1 MKRKGYLI
9 ESIADIDNLRLAYWK
24 AQKGKKDKRDVL
36 LFSKNIDRNLATL
49 GLEISTGDLKIGD
62 YYYFKIFDPKER
74 QICAASFRERVL
86 HHAIMNVCHAE
97 FESFQIFDSYACRKN
112 KGTYAAIERAK
123 KFTKQYQWYLKLD
136 IRKYFD
142 NINHQILKAQLRR
155 KFKDAALLALFDNL
169 IDSYE
174 LDRGLGLPIGNLTSQ
189 YFANHYLAV
198 ADHYAKEQLKAPAYV
213 RYMDD
218 IVIWHSDKNRLLQ
231 IGKAF
236 EGFCNT
242 TLKLELKQFCLNYTA
257 KGLPFLGYL
266 LFPNKIRLAKRSKK
280 RFLTKLKD
288 YEEKCETLF
297 WNETE
302 YQRHLLPLLSFVQK
316 ADTLAFRRKV
326 IWAINE
332 GY

>member
-9 ESIADIDNLRLAYWK
+9 ERIADIDNLRLAYWK
-24 AQKGKKDKRDVL
+24 AQKGKKDKKDVL
-36 LFSKNIDRNLATL
+36 LFSTCIDENLATL
-49 GLEISTGDLKIGD
+49 SREISTGDFKIGN

-97 FESFQIFDSYACRKN
+97 FESFQIFDSYVCRKN

-123 KFTKQYQWYLKLD
+123 QLMKQYEWYLKLD

-142 NINHQILKAQLRR
+142 NISHQVLAAQLKR
-155 KFKDAALLALFDNL
+155 KFKDPALLTLLNK
-169 IDSYE
+169 IIESYE
-174 LDRGLGLPIGNLTSQ
+174 SDKGTGLPIGNLTSQ

-198 ADHYAKEQLKAPAYV
+198 ADHYAKEQLNASAYV

-218 IVIWHSDKNRLLQ
+218 IVIWHSDKNMLLQ
-231 IGKAF
+231 IGKAL
-236 EGFCNT
+236 EDFCNL
-242 TLKLELKQFCLNYTA
+242 TLKLELKQFCLNSSV

-280 RFLTKLKD
+280 RFLTKLKQ
-288 YEEKCETLF
+288 YEEKYETLF
-297 WNETE
+297 WNEAE
-302 YQRHLLPLLSFVQK
+302 YQRHLLPLLSFAQK